1 MGPFVQL
8 KMLQVDDTIE
18 DDEDEAP
25 KKPKKSEIALDYLI
39 KEKKP
44 KGQAEDS
51 KPKAKPKPKT
61 GK

>member
-1 MGPFVQL
+1 
-8 KMLQVDDTIE
+8 MLQVDDTIE

-25 KKPKKSEIALDYLI
+25 KKNKKSEIALDSLI

-44 KGQAEDS
+44 KGQADDS
-51 KPKAKPKPKT
+51 KPKTKPKPKT